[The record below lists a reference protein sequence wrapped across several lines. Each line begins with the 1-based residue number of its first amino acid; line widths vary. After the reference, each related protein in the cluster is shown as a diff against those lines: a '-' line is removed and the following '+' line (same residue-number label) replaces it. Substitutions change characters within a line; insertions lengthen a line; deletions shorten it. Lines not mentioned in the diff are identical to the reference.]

1 MLKYYAFIYSFIY
14 ACKIIFALN
23 ANRPLEISLCMAL
36 RTQRIRHKHKLT
48 EKLVEYDY
56 KFS

>member
-23 ANRPLEISLCMAL
+23 TDRPLEISLCMAL
-36 RTQRIRHKHKLT
+36 RTQRLRQQHKLT

>member
-1 MLKYYAFIYSFIY
+1 MLKYYAFIYLFIY

-36 RTQRIRHKHKLT
+36 RTQRLRHQHKLT